1 MDHSDAE
8 SAVARLRDWSANTAI
23 VLGSGLN
30 SLVGSPPSADVVSY
44 SAFPGL
50 PRSTVPGHVG
60 QFVLAEVNRIRVV
73 FAQGRLHLYEGRSPE
88 QVTSIVRVLGESG
101 IRRLVLT
108 NAAGSLNPVYRP
120 GEWMMITDQINL
132 TGVSPLAG
140 TPEFLDMTDA
150 YSVRLRN
157 VFAAT
162 ASNLGLP
169 LHQGLYAG
177 LLGPQYETPAE
188 VRMLRGFGADSVG
201 MSTVLEA
208 IQARALGIEIAGF
221 SCLTNFAAGISPAKL
236 SHDEVLQTGRAAA
249 EAFER
254 LLTAA
259 IPQI

>member
-1 MDHSDAE
+1 
-8 SAVARLRDWSANTAI
+8 V
-23 VLGSGLN
+23 
-30 SLVGSPPSADVVSY
+30 
-44 SAFPGL
+44 
-50 PRSTVPGHVG
+50 
-60 QFVLAEVNRIRVV
+60 
-73 FAQGRLHLYEGRSPE
+73 
-88 QVTSIVRVLGESG
+88 
-101 IRRLVLT
+101 
-108 NAAGSLNPVYRP
+108 
-120 GEWMMITDQINL
+120 
-132 TGVSPLAG
+132 
-140 TPEFLDMTDA
+140 
-150 YSVRLRN
+150 
-157 VFAAT
+157 
-162 ASNLGLP
+162 
-169 LHQGLYAG
+169 YAG